1 MNLCGPSSSWWWSC
15 THKTYFQVFLSLLWL
30 LVEIVW
36 HFIVELVISTQ
47 FIVMV
52 GIIWYLNRKLRRAT
66 NGPAMQQSQRQ
77 ETHVLVQ
84 GPCAF
89 SNNKQAMPNSN
100 PSQQGPQHNV
110 HIVQTELPAKSN
122 SLSKTISSSNYARAY
137 SVDRSYN
144 HVAFEEPLE
153 DRRSRFSLQTQNH
166 FDDEDLDVDHATK
179 RRRRQSLGAR
189 PLIHT
194 QAWDRSPG
202 QRLIRREPIVDFAPI
217 TVKQNPSTEPS
228 QVTFQPSHS
237 HPTTSSNSTIQDI
250 VHAINA
256 NTSGHVNYPA
266 PPKYNKTMNIGDW
279 IREMD
284 LYIDLNGIRGKK
296 HKVFFAF
303 LEDSIR
309 KILRNNEY
317 DDDDEIALEQLKE
330 HLNTLFSKIKKTP
343 LELQKEFNERRQ
355 NHGENVRIYGMDLTR
370 LCKKAFPHCL
380 NIEEYVIE
388 QFIAGVIND
397 KLKHELLTNRPTTVL
412 NMIEVATKFE
422 NAHMKI
428 KRNKENNSNN
438 RIDEN
443 SKRSPPLGHIN
454 NQQTKQQNN
463 VPANPTHGN
472 LNSSH
477 IGNYNRNPAINDNN
491 SRFNTF
497 NVRPQAS
504 TSQQDPRLC
513 FTCNSPDHLKVNC
526 PTRQTA
532 STSAASS
539 TQQITQTNHV

>member
-1 MNLCGPSSSWWWSC
+1 MRFIENFFQIINMNLCGPSSSWWWSC

-194 QAWDRSPG
+194 QAWDR
-202 QRLIRREPIVDFAPI
+202 
-217 TVKQNPSTEPS
+217 
-228 QVTFQPSHS
+228 
-237 HPTTSSNSTIQDI
+237 
-250 VHAINA
+250 
-256 NTSGHVNYPA
+256 
-266 PPKYNKTMNIGDW
+266 
-279 IREMD
+279 
-284 LYIDLNGIRGKK
+284 
-296 HKVFFAF
+296 
-303 LEDSIR
+303 
-309 KILRNNEY
+309 
-317 DDDDEIALEQLKE
+317 
-330 HLNTLFSKIKKTP
+330 
-343 LELQKEFNERRQ
+343 
-355 NHGENVRIYGMDLTR
+355 
-370 LCKKAFPHCL
+370 
-380 NIEEYVIE
+380 
-388 QFIAGVIND
+388 
-397 KLKHELLTNRPTTVL
+397 
-412 NMIEVATKFE
+412 
-422 NAHMKI
+422 
-428 KRNKENNSNN
+428 
-438 RIDEN
+438 
-443 SKRSPPLGHIN
+443 
-454 NQQTKQQNN
+454 
-463 VPANPTHGN
+463 
-472 LNSSH
+472 
-477 IGNYNRNPAINDNN
+477 
-491 SRFNTF
+491 
-497 NVRPQAS
+497 
-504 TSQQDPRLC
+504 
-513 FTCNSPDHLKVNC
+513 
-526 PTRQTA
+526 
-532 STSAASS
+532 
-539 TQQITQTNHV
+539 